1 MTLYG
6 IFRKVKILLKDGST
20 YTTFAIVEQEEIFDC
35 RKEAENYVELLR
47 EGGDDDEIEIRK
59 L

>member
-1 MTLYG
+1 MALYG

-35 RKEAENYVELLR
+35 IKEAESYVEFLK
-47 EGGDDDEIEIRK
+47 EDGDDDEMEIRK

>member
-1 MTLYG
+1 MALYG

-35 RKEAENYVELLR
+35 IKEAESYVEFLK
-47 EGGDDDEIEIRK
+47 EDGDDDEIEVRK